1 MKSFLLCKIPYMEHS
16 IRTSQSLSKTPLP
29 FPHMV
34 LSLGRAVGS
43 RTEQENQLLA
53 AEAPWLFKGSTP
65 RARVSASEEQTCPY
79 NFGSGIK
86 RSAVPFEMDFAYK
99 PADEHHKH
107 VSFIQ
112 SNQYT
117 RH

>member
-1 MKSFLLCKIPYMEHS
+1 MKSFLLCKIPYIEHS
-16 IRTSQSLSKTPLP
+16 VRTSQSLSKTPLP

-34 LSLGRAVGS
+34 LSLERGS
-43 RTEQENQLLA
+43 WEQNRTGEPALS
-53 AEAPWLFKGSTP
+53 AEAPWIFKGSTL
-65 RARVSASEEQTCPY
+65 RARVGKSEEQTCPY

-86 RSAVPFEMDFAYK
+86 RNAVPFEMDFAYK
-99 PADEHHKH
+99 RAHEHHKH